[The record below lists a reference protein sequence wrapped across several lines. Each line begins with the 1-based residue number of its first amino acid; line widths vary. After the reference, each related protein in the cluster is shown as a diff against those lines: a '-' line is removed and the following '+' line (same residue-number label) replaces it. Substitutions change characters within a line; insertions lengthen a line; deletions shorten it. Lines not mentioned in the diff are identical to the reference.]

1 MRVERTVVLPAPPDD
16 VWPALADAK
25 RLAAWLGGRVELDA
39 RAGGRVVVADEDG
52 ERWGT
57 VEEFR
62 PGRAMVLRLW
72 ERSPGLSGT
81 RLEFTLDGVEEGT
94 RLTVVES
101 RIGSA
106 QGRAGI
112 PQAVGVPRG

>member
-1 MRVERTVVLPAPPDD
+1 MRVERAVVLPAPRHA
-16 VWPALADAK
+16 VWPALADPD

-39 RAGGRVVVADEDG
+39 RVGGRVVVSDEDG

-57 VEEFR
+57 VEECE
-62 PGRAMVLRLW
+62 PGGTLVLRLW
-72 ERSPGLSGT
+72 ARAAGLSGT
-81 RLEFTLDGVEEGT
+81 RVEFTLDDVDERT

-106 QGRAGI
+106 RS
-112 PQAVGVPRG
+112 PQAVGARRG